1 MSDLRP
7 SLRRST
13 VVVLVLAAMS
23 LALLIWAAL
32 TREHSDHR
40 MLENTMGTSD
50 LAFVNVYVNSPDIKR
65 LGKFYKEVFGV
76 QALGSAETSAL
87 TGAAASVHSMPGYA
101 GPGPYL
107 TLMKADSRSAR
118 GPLRVFDR
126 GYAHLCFESDDVN
139 RITRLIEAN
148 GGTLLST
155 FSDIP
160 AAAAIYARDPDG
172 NAVEVHIPLPEPL
185 TPWTLVRTMNS
196 LARTY
201 FKWTPA
207 EDSRI
212 RFLHVNI
219 NSTDWKRTVKFYQE
233 SIGAV
238 PTGIERNY
246 DGDFI
251 VSLTGVANAE
261 VHGRHVALPGYSP
274 GGPTFEIFT
283 YNKPS
288 TQGPL
293 TLSDIGVVATGFVAR
308 DLKLSVARIVAAGGA
323 VDRQFSEDMTVVR
336 DKDGNQIVMRQR

>member
-1 MSDLRP
+1 MSELRP

-13 VVVLVLAAMS
+13 IFVIVLAGIS
-23 LALLIWAAL
+23 LALVIWAVL
-32 TREHSDHR
+32 TRDYSDHR

-76 QALGSAETSAL
+76 QPVDSAKTSIL
-87 TGAAASVHSMPGYA
+87 TGTAASVHRMPGYEGA
-101 GPGPYL
+101 GPYL
-107 TLMKADSRSAR
+107 TLMKADSKSAR
-118 GPLRVFDR
+118 GPLRVFDL

-139 RITRLIEAN
+139 RITGLIEAN

-155 FSDIP
+155 FSDVP
-160 AAAAIYARDPDG
+160 GAPAIYARDPDG
-172 NAVEVHIPLPEPL
+172 NAVEVHIPLPEPV
-185 TPWTLVRTMNS
+185 TPWTLVRTINS

-201 FKWTPA
+201 LKWTPA
-207 EDSRI
+207 EDSKV

-251 VSLTGVANAE
+251 GSLTGVANAE

-288 TQGPL
+288 TRGPPS
-293 TLSDIGVVATGFVAR
+293 LSDLGVVATEFLAR
-308 DLKLSVARIVAAGGA
+308 DLKSSVAKIVAAGGA
-323 VDRQFSEDMTVVR
+323 VDRQIGEGMTVVR